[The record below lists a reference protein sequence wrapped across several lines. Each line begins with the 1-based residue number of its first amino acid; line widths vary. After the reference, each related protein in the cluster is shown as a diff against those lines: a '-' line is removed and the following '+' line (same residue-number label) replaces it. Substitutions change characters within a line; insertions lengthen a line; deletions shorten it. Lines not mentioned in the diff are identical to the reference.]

1 MRFDHIARFHH
12 KWPRQGLVAGTL
24 NLFRNRA
31 VGFVDWLGAD
41 VTTAKKLGAILC
53 SRQILNTGLLDVP
66 LSTTLNDA
74 PGSSE

>member
-1 MRFDHIARFHH
+1 M
-12 KWPRQGLVAGTL
+12 AGTL
-24 NLFRNRA
+24 NLLRNKA
-31 VGFVDWLGAD
+31 VGFVDWLGGD

-74 PGSSE
+74 QVRPK